1 MPGQFQSAYNVAALT
16 ARTAAEG
23 NRLQFQAQQEK
34 MRQETAL
41 KQAEQIQK
49 RLDEAVKLAGTMAAS
64 AQTKGIDLASP
75 EFTDS
80 LDPVVRMSLD
90 TAQMAQAAGLPITST
105 PDLLQQQFLNIV
117 NSPTPTQAATSEGA
131 AKAIVTKA
139 TTTAEGQ
146 AKVDVAKANPE
157 FGDRKEYWDPV
168 ESKRVALT
176 DMEFANGRGRYTP
189 VGNNDQAPQW
199 ASGTYMNMRTQE
211 IVPGFE
217 DPVSKN
223 RRDVNGSP
231 LGPEYVRIALPQM
244 QGTPND
250 FGVTTASRTKMEGTA
265 LDLDEGIARLG
276 DIKRSVKAEYLT
288 TGGQMKNAGRQI
300 LSRLG
305 VQLGDSAVEEMTKQ
319 GTFEAYVNEN
329 VNRRIKELTGA
340 AMGVEEA
347 KRIIKAVPNLQQDP
361 VTFMAVLEA
370 NEAALKA
377 SRMRLRYFAKQGLQW
392 KPGGADEPPI
402 ALEDFVSMANRRAS
416 EIRAEVTAELGGAAE
431 EDVTAAVQDR
441 LQAEGFR

>member
-1 MPGQFQSAYNVAALT
+1 MAERFLSAYRIGQLQ
-16 ARTAAEG
+16 ARTMAEG
-23 NRLQFQAQQEK
+23 HRLQYQAQQERL
-34 MRQETAL
+34 RQEQAL
-41 KQAEQIQK
+41 KQAEQIQA
-49 RLDEAVKLAGTMAAS
+49 RLDEAVKLAGTMATA

-75 EFTDS
+75 EFTDT
-80 LDPVVRMSLD
+80 LDPVVRMSIE
-90 TAQMAQAAGLPITST
+90 TAQAAQAAGLPITST
-105 PDLLQQQFLNIV
+105 PDLLQQQFLSIV
-117 NSPTPTQAATSEGA
+117 NSPSPTQVATQEGA
-131 AKAIVTKA
+131 SKAIVAGAEEKA
-139 TTTAEGQ
+139 TKQ
-146 AKVDVAKANPE
+146 ASIDVAKANPE
-157 FGDRKEYWDPV
+157 FGDRKEYWDSV
-168 ESKRVALT
+168 EQKRVALT
-176 DMEFANGRGRYTP
+176 DMEVANGKGRYVP
-189 VGNNDQAPQW
+189 VGNKDQAPQW

-217 DPVSKN
+217 DPVSKS
-223 RRDVNGSP
+223 RRDVNGNP
-231 LGPEYVRIALPQM
+231 LGSEYVRIALPQM
-244 QGTPND
+244 QGTPSE
-250 FGVTTASRTKMEGTA
+250 FGVTNASRTKMEGAA

-276 DIKRSVKAEYLT
+276 DIRRSVKSHYLT
-288 TGGQMKNAGRQI
+288 TGGQVKYKTRQI
-300 LSRLG
+300 LTRLG
-305 VQLGDSAVEEMTKQ
+305 IDVGDAAAEEMTKQ
-319 GTFEAYVNEN
+319 GTFETYVNEN

-347 KRIIKAVPNLQQDP
+347 KRIIKAVPNLEQDP

-402 ALEDFVSMANRRAS
+402 SLEDFVSMANRRAS